1 MPEEVTRKG
10 KVIEAHYFRD
20 KDPESILFG
29 FFAINCEEL
38 PGFIDEQ
45 IVWYFDSEED
55 FEDAKRNP
63 VNGIFILEE

>member
-10 KVIEAHYFRD
+10 KIVEADYTRENL
-20 KDPESILFG
+20 PGSLYSG

-63 VNGIFILEE
+63 VNGILIQED